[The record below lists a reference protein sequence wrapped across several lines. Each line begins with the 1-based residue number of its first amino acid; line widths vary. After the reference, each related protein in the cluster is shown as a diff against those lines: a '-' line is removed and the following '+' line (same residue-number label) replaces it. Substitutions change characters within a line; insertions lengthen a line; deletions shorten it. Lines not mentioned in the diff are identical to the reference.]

1 MLITSLVNFKAIVS
15 KQRNKNAFEKDYK
28 NDIIHVT
35 GVEAMFSLVV
45 VLIYHSLFLLREIVV
60 ERFDKTAS

>member
-1 MLITSLVNFKAIVS
+1 MLITSLVNFKAILS

-45 VLIYHSLFLLREIVV
+45 VLIYHSLFLLREIAV